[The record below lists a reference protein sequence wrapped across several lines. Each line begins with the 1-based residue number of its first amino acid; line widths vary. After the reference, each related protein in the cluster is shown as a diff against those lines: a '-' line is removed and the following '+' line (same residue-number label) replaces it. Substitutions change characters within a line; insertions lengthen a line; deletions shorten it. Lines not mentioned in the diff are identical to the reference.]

1 MVIYLLCL
9 EFNKV
14 LFRDVNMGIKKRRD
28 LKKWKDFVE
37 VDNWMYGD
45 YLE

>member
-1 MVIYLLCL
+1 MFIVFRIKCCL
-9 EFNKV
+9 ELIF
-14 LFRDVNMGIKKRRD
+14 FDVNMGIKKRRD